1 MILQE
6 KLPVEAVLAD
16 VEAALRTVRRA
27 VLVAPPGAG
36 KTTMVPLH
44 LIRQPDLAGRIIL
57 VQPRRIAARAAATRM
72 ASLLG
77 EAVGE
82 TVGWRMRLDTRV
94 SAATRIE
101 VVTEGVFTRLI
112 LSDPELSG
120 VSAVL
125 FDEFHERSLDA
136 DFGLAL
142 ALDVQAA
149 LREDLAILVMSATL
163 DGARVATL
171 LGEAPVIETVGRSFP
186 VDIRNRDRNGTE
198 RIEDAV
204 ADVVRQTLRD
214 VPGSILAFLPGQ
226 REIERVR
233 ERLEG
238 SVPPDVTLAP
248 LYGALE
254 TSDQDVAIRPAPPG
268 RRKVVLATSIA
279 ETSITIDGVTVVI
292 DSGLA
297 RRPVFEPASGLSRL
311 ETVPVSRAAAT
322 QRAGR
327 AGRTGPGTA
336 IRLWRA
342 EQTNA
347 LPAFDPPEIL
357 STDLSGLLLDCAAFG
372 VGDPTELRFLD
383 APPKPA
389 LAEARLLLRE
399 LGALDAD
406 GRLTEIGREL
416 RQVGLPPRLG
426 TMVIRAGA
434 GQPRRLAA
442 ELAVLL
448 TERGLGGN
456 DPDLAERHR
465 RWRTDRSPPG
475 HAARGLAERLARQA
489 GTPGDIEDADAGRLL
504 AVAYPDRVAVARGA
518 HGHFLLASGRGGQ
531 MDAASPL
538 AASAGLVVG
547 ELQGQARA
555 GRIASAIGLDRR
567 QLAALAEERAVDEDI
582 VLFDVASG
590 AVRAR
595 RVRRIGRAVLSES
608 PLPNP
613 PAGQVQ
619 AALAEAIRQE
629 GIRLLPLD
637 KDGERLLERLRFLHV
652 SLGEPWPDLAE
663 TALMERLDEWVMA
676 FHPDAT
682 RLSDLRPERLRQG
695 LVSLLP
701 GQLARQ
707 VDEFAP
713 SHYEAPTG
721 SRLPLRY
728 EPEQVVLAV
737 RVQEL
742 FGLTRHP
749 AIAGDRVPLTLEL
762 LSPAHRPIQITRD
775 LPGFWAG
782 SWRDVRADLRGRYPK
797 HVWPE
802 DPALAAP
809 TARAKPRGN

>member
-1 MILQE
+1 MTVPE
-6 KLPVEAVLAD
+6 TLPVEAVLAD
-16 VEAALRTVRRA
+16 VGAALRTARRA

-44 LIRQPDLAGRIIL
+44 LIRQPDFSGRIIL
-57 VQPRRIAARAAATRM
+57 IQPRRIAARAAATRM

-77 EAVGE
+77 ETVGK

-112 LSDPELSG
+112 LADPELTG
-120 VSAVL
+120 ISAVL

-163 DGARVATL
+163 DGARVAAL
-171 LGEAPVIETVGRSFP
+171 LGDAPVIETAGRSFP
-186 VDIRNRDRNGTE
+186 VEIQNRDRNGTE

-204 ADVVRQTLRD
+204 ASAVQQTLRD
-214 VPGSILAFLPGQ
+214 MPGSILAFLPGQ

-238 SVPPDVTLAP
+238 RVPPDVILAP

-254 TSDQDVAIRPAPPG
+254 TSDQDLAIRPAPAG

-311 ETVPVSRAAAT
+311 ETVAVSRAAAT

-357 STDLSGLLLDCAAFG
+357 STDLSDLLLDCAAFG
-372 VGDPTELRFLD
+372 VGDPAELRFLD

-389 LAEARLLLRE
+389 LAEARVLLGE

-426 TMVIRAGA
+426 TMVVRASA
-434 GQPRRLAA
+434 GQPRRMAA

-465 RWRTDRSPPG
+465 RWRTDRSPRG
-475 HAARGLAERLARQA
+475 NAARGLAERIVQQA
-489 GTPGDIEDADAGRLL
+489 NAAGDIEDADTGRLL
-504 AVAYPDRVAVARGA
+504 SVAYPDRVAVARGTY
-518 HGHFLLASGRGGQ
+518 GQFLLASGRGGQ
-531 MDAASPL
+531 VDAASSL
-538 AASAGLVVG
+538 AASAGLVVA

-555 GRIASAIGLDRR
+555 GRITSAIGLDRR
-567 QLAALAEERAVDEDI
+567 QLAALAEERAVEEDV
-582 VLFDVASG
+582 VLFDAASG

-608 PLPNP
+608 PLPDP
-613 PAGQVQ
+613 PAELVQ
-619 AALAEAIRQE
+619 SALADAIRQE
-629 GIRLLPLD
+629 GTRLLPMD
-637 KDGERLLERLRFLHV
+637 RDGERLLERLRFLHA
-652 SLGEPWPDLAE
+652 SLGDPWPDLSEA
-663 TALMERLDEWVMA
+663 ALLERLDEWVLA
-676 FHPDAT
+676 FHPDAR
-682 RLSDLRPERLRQG
+682 RLSDLRPDRLRQG
-695 LVSLLP
+695 LLSLLP
-701 GQLARQ
+701 GPLARQ
-707 VDEFAP
+707 VDTLAP

-742 FGLTRHP
+742 FGMTRHP
-749 AIAGDRVPLTLEL
+749 AIAADRVPLTLEL
-762 LSPAHRPIQITRD
+762 LSPAHRPIQITQD

-802 DPALAAP
+802 DPALAPP
-809 TARAKPRGN
+809 TARAKPRGK

>member
-1 MILQE
+1 
-6 KLPVEAVLAD
+6 
-16 VEAALRTVRRA
+16 
-27 VLVAPPGAG
+27 
-36 KTTMVPLH
+36 
-44 LIRQPDLAGRIIL
+44 
-57 VQPRRIAARAAATRM
+57 
-72 ASLLG
+72 
-77 EAVGE
+77 
-82 TVGWRMRLDTRV
+82 
-94 SAATRIE
+94 
-101 VVTEGVFTRLI
+101 
-112 LSDPELSG
+112 
-120 VSAVL
+120 
-125 FDEFHERSLDA
+125 
-136 DFGLAL
+136 
-142 ALDVQAA
+142 
-149 LREDLAILVMSATL
+149 
-163 DGARVATL
+163 
-171 LGEAPVIETVGRSFP
+171 
-186 VDIRNRDRNGTE
+186 
-198 RIEDAV
+198 
-204 ADVVRQTLRD
+204 
-214 VPGSILAFLPGQ
+214 
-226 REIERVR
+226 
-233 ERLEG
+233 
-238 SVPPDVTLAP
+238 
-248 LYGALE
+248 
-254 TSDQDVAIRPAPPG
+254 
-268 RRKVVLATSIA
+268 
-279 ETSITIDGVTVVI
+279 
-292 DSGLA
+292 
-297 RRPVFEPASGLSRL
+297 
-311 ETVPVSRAAAT
+311 
-322 QRAGR
+322 
-327 AGRTGPGTA
+327 
-336 IRLWRA
+336 
-342 EQTNA
+342 
-347 LPAFDPPEIL
+347 
-357 STDLSGLLLDCAAFG
+357 
-372 VGDPTELRFLD
+372 
-383 APPKPA
+383 
-389 LAEARLLLRE
+389 
-399 LGALDAD
+399 
-406 GRLTEIGREL
+406 
-416 RQVGLPPRLG
+416 
-426 TMVIRAGA
+426 
-434 GQPRRLAA
+434 
-442 ELAVLL
+442 
-448 TERGLGGN
+448 
-456 DPDLAERHR
+456 
-465 RWRTDRSPPG
+465 
-475 HAARGLAERLARQA
+475 
-489 GTPGDIEDADAGRLL
+489 
-504 AVAYPDRVAVARGA
+504 
-518 HGHFLLASGRGGQ
+518 

>member
-171 LGEAPVIETVGRSFP
+171 LGDAPVIETLGRSFP

-198 RIEDAV
+198 RLEDAV

-238 SVPPDVTLAP
+238 CVPPDVMLAP
-248 LYGALE
+248 LYGALA
-254 TSDQDVAIRPAPPG
+254 TSDQDLAIRPAPPG

-406 GRLTEIGREL
+406 GRPTEIGREL

-465 RWRTDRSPPG
+465 RWRTDRSPRG
-475 HAARGLAERLARQA
+475 NAARGLAERLARQA
-489 GTPGDIEDADAGRLL
+489 GAPGDIEDADAGRLL
-504 AVAYPDRVAVARGA
+504 AVAYTDRVAVARGA

-531 MDAASPL
+531 VDAASTL
-538 AASAGLVVG
+538 AASAGLVVA

-555 GRIASAIGLDRR
+555 GRITSAIGLDRR

-582 VLFDVASG
+582 VLFDAASG

-629 GIRLLPLD
+629 GMRLLPLD
-637 KDGERLLERLRFLHV
+637 KDGERLLERLRFLHA

-663 TALMERLDEWVMA
+663 AALMERLDEWVMA

-695 LVSLLP
+695 LISLLP

-737 RVQEL
+737 RVQEM
-742 FGLTRHP
+742 FGITRHP

-782 SWRDVRADLRGRYPK
+782 SWREVRADLRGRYPK

>member
-1 MILQE
+1 MTVPE
-6 KLPVEAVLAD
+6 TLPVEAVLAD
-16 VEAALRTVRRA
+16 VGTALRTARRA

-44 LIRQPDLAGRIIL
+44 LIRQPDFSGRIIL
-57 VQPRRIAARAAATRM
+57 IQPRRIAARAAATRM

-77 EAVGE
+77 ETVGK

-112 LSDPELSG
+112 LADPELTG
-120 VSAVL
+120 ISAVL

-163 DGARVATL
+163 DGARVAAL
-171 LGEAPVIETVGRSFP
+171 LGDAPVIETAGRSFP
-186 VDIRNRDRNGTE
+186 VEIQNRDRNGTE

-204 ADVVRQTLRD
+204 ANAVQQTLRD
-214 VPGSILAFLPGQ
+214 MPGSILAFLPGQ

-238 SVPPDVTLAP
+238 RVPPDVILAP

-254 TSDQDVAIRPAPPG
+254 TSDQDLAIRPAPAG

-311 ETVPVSRAAAT
+311 ETVAVSRAAAT

-372 VGDPTELRFLD
+372 VGDPAELRFLD

-389 LAEARLLLRE
+389 LAEARVLLGE

-426 TMVIRAGA
+426 TMVVRAKA
-434 GQPRRLAA
+434 GQPRRMAA
-442 ELAVLL
+442 ELALLL

-465 RWRTDRSPPG
+465 RWRTDRSPRG
-475 HAARGLAERLARQA
+475 NAARGLAERIVQQA
-489 GTPGDIEDADAGRLL
+489 SAAGDIEDADTGRLL
-504 AVAYPDRVAVARGA
+504 SVAYPDRVAVARGA
-518 HGHFLLASGRGGQ
+518 YGHFLLASGRGGQ
-531 MDAASPL
+531 VDAASSL
-538 AASAGLVVG
+538 AASAGLVVA

-555 GRIASAIGLDRR
+555 GRITCLLYTSPSPRDRQKSRMPSSA
-567 QLAALAEERAVDEDI
+567 
-582 VLFDVASG
+582 
-590 AVRAR
+590 
-595 RVRRIGRAVLSES
+595 
-608 PLPNP
+608 
-613 PAGQVQ
+613 
-619 AALAEAIRQE
+619 
-629 GIRLLPLD
+629 
-637 KDGERLLERLRFLHV
+637 
-652 SLGEPWPDLAE
+652 
-663 TALMERLDEWVMA
+663 
-676 FHPDAT
+676 
-682 RLSDLRPERLRQG
+682 
-695 LVSLLP
+695 
-701 GQLARQ
+701 
-707 VDEFAP
+707 
-713 SHYEAPTG
+713 
-721 SRLPLRY
+721 
-728 EPEQVVLAV
+728 
-737 RVQEL
+737 
-742 FGLTRHP
+742 
-749 AIAGDRVPLTLEL
+749 
-762 LSPAHRPIQITRD
+762 
-775 LPGFWAG
+775 
-782 SWRDVRADLRGRYPK
+782 
-797 HVWPE
+797 
-802 DPALAAP
+802 
-809 TARAKPRGN
+809 

>member
-171 LGEAPVIETVGRSFP
+171 LGDAPVIETLGRSFP

-238 SVPPDVTLAP
+238 CVPPDVMLAP
-248 LYGALE
+248 LYGALA
-254 TSDQDVAIRPAPPG
+254 TSDQDLAIRPAPPG

-406 GRLTEIGREL
+406 GRPTEIGREL

-465 RWRTDRSPPG
+465 RWRTDRSPRG
-475 HAARGLAERLARQA
+475 NAARGLAERLARQA
-489 GTPGDIEDADAGRLL
+489 GAPGDIEDADAGRLL
-504 AVAYPDRVAVARGA
+504 AVAYTDRVAVARGA

-531 MDAASPL
+531 VDAASTL
-538 AASAGLVVG
+538 AASAGLVVA

-555 GRIASAIGLDRR
+555 GRITSAIGLDRR

-582 VLFDVASG
+582 VLFDAASG

-629 GIRLLPLD
+629 GMRLLPLD
-637 KDGERLLERLRFLHV
+637 KDGERLLERLRFLHA

-663 TALMERLDEWVMA
+663 AALMERLDEWVMA

-695 LVSLLP
+695 LISLLP

-737 RVQEL
+737 RVQEM
-742 FGLTRHP
+742 FGITRHP

-782 SWRDVRADLRGRYPK
+782 SWREVRADLRGRYPK